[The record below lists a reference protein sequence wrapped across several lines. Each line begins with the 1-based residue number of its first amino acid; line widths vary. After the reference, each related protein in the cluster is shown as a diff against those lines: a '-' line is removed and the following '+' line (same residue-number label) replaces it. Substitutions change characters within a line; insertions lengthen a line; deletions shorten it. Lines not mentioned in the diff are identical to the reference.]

1 MLFSFLLVDEFSSL
15 HRLMAA
21 LSPKESKEVWK
32 HLCNTGQVPEMYK
45 ERMCSNKDEEGKD
58 EEGKTTPAEQGS
70 QNDKRSDISF
80 RFG

>member
-32 HLCNTGQVPEMYK
+32 HLCKTGQVPELYK
-45 ERMCSNKDEEGKD
+45 EQMCSNK
-58 EEGKTTPAEQGS
+58 EGKTTPADKGS
-70 QNDKRSDISF
+70 QNDKRRDISF